1 MSFLKLPLVI
11 PYLSHGSS
19 HDHRNSEIS
28 EDEAQSPPQTWRP
41 RLIPFIPL
49 FYYSKGPRLAESSLL
64 VFLCWSDAMLLTV
77 SSNLQVPTHSAESHG
92 QCQML
97 GWEVGTSEV
106 S

>member
-1 MSFLKLPLVI
+1 MAPLMTTETVKSVRMKLRVLPRPGVHVSYHSFLFLTI
-11 PYLSHGSS
+11 P
-19 HDHRNSEIS
+19 
-28 EDEAQSPPQTWRP
+28 
-41 RLIPFIPL
+41 
-49 FYYSKGPRLAESSLL
+49 KGPRLAESSLL